1 MSKQEKKRRREH
13 GDDGE
18 KKAGEK
24 ELGVGDEVAAL
35 RSSRSSRGTAMVVI
49 DGVAMEMKGW
59 AWRGRSSKE
68 EG

>member
-49 DGVAMEMKGW
+49 DGVAMEMK
-59 AWRGRSSKE
+59 
-68 EG
+68 